1 MTTREKDLAQA
12 IHIATIQSESRTLL
26 EKALSDLNTLKH
38 KTFSEEL
45 RSDINTAMDLLE
57 KHKEAFSFRNV
68 QESILQELL
77 EK

>member
-1 MTTREKDLAQA
+1 MTTERDLAKA
-12 IHIATIQSESRTLL
+12 VHIASIQSESRILL

-38 KTFSEEL
+38 KTYSEEL
-45 RSDINTAMDLLE
+45 RSDINTAIDLLE
-57 KHKEAFSFRNV
+57 KHKEAFSFYNV

>member
-1 MTTREKDLAQA
+1 MTTTEKKLAQA
-12 IHIATIQSESRTLL
+12 IHIASIQSESRTLL

-57 KHKEAFSFRNV
+57 KHKETFSFRNV
-68 QESILQELL
+68 EESILQELL
-77 EK
+77 DK